1 MFKKINYYKLKKVQ
15 ILKKYNLLKEKV
27 KLAEKKRAFM
37 RDEKT
42 WANLRQL
49 KKLKL
54 AAKDSIKN
62 I

>member
-1 MFKKINYYKLKKVQ
+1 VE

-27 KLAEKKRAFM
+27 KIAEKKRSFI
-37 RDEKT
+37 RDEET
-42 WANLRQL
+42 WANLREL

>member
-1 MFKKINYYKLKKVQ
+1 ME

-27 KLAEKKRAFM
+27 KIAEKKRSFL

-42 WANLRQL
+42 WANLREL

-54 AAKDSIKN
+54 AAKDTIEN

>member
-1 MFKKINYYKLKKVQ
+1 MD
-15 ILKKYNLLKEKV
+15 ILKKHNLLKKKV
-27 KLAEKKRAFM
+27 EIAEKKRAFR
-37 RDEKT
+37 RDCKS

-54 AAKDSIKN
+54 VAKDNIKN

>member
-1 MFKKINYYKLKKVQ
+1 
-15 ILKKYNLLKEKV
+15 
-27 KLAEKKRAFM
+27 M

-54 AAKDSIKN
+54 AVKDRIEKYLSFFN
-62 I
+62 Y